1 MIILTVLKIILIILL
16 AIIGILFLIVL
27 MPVSVDFSYIGGKLY
42 YKIKYA
48 FITFY
53 ASDGKSGLIFRIK
66 KLKSR
71 FSKKSKSRIKK
82 RAESDLK
89 SESESISEPE
99 SEQNFEADEISIE
112 NEYNNQD
119 NHKENS
125 EKSEKVKKSA
135 SKKNKREK
143 SKAEKISDYFEKAVD
158 IWEISSKPI
167 KRICKGIHF
176 ENIYID
182 FKISDL
188 DAYDCALKYGKMCT
202 LVYNSLALFDRIFS
216 LRKKS
221 IDVNC
226 VFNEEKSIY
235 DIAFSLRF
243 HMITFLI
250 SALSFLLKYKSQ
262 ETEKSGGNNNGKQKR
277 KANK

>member
-1 MIILTVLKIILIILL
+1 MLV
-16 AIIGILFLIVL
+16 IIGILFLIVL
-27 MPVSVDFSYIGGKLY
+27 MPVSVNFSYIGGKLY

-66 KLKSR
+66 KLKSG
-71 FSKKSKSRIKK
+71 FSKKSKSRIKNK
-82 RAESDLK
+82 SESDLK
-89 SESESISEPE
+89 SESESIPE
-99 SEQNFEADEISIE
+99 SEQNFKADEIPVE
-112 NEYNNQD
+112 DKYKNQD
-119 NHKENS
+119 KYKENT
-125 EKSEKVKKSA
+125 EKSERLKKSEKKN
-135 SKKNKREK
+135 KKNKREK
-143 SKAEKISDYFEKAVD
+143 SKAEKISNYFEKAVD

-167 KRICKGIHF
+167 KKICKGIHF

-188 DAYDCALKYGKMCT
+188 DAYDCALKYGKICM
-202 LVYNSLALFDRIFS
+202 LVYNFLALFDRIFS